1 MLNFNYEARREKIKF
16 DGNKISIIH
25 HQISNLNF
33 IKAKN
38 TFINFRYNNSKMVQL
53 SSAGPASSCRS
64 WSGPLL
70 SKAHDLT
77 GRRNGRLNIS
87 EDKGS

>member
-1 MLNFNYEARREKIKF
+1 
-16 DGNKISIIH
+16 
-25 HQISNLNF
+25 
-33 IKAKN
+33 
-38 TFINFRYNNSKMVQL
+38 MVQL

-87 EDKGS
+87 EDKGI

>member
-1 MLNFNYEARREKIKF
+1 
-16 DGNKISIIH
+16 
-25 HQISNLNF
+25 
-33 IKAKN
+33 
-38 TFINFRYNNSKMVQL
+38 MVQL

-77 GRRNGRLNIS
+77 GRRNGRSSIS
-87 EDKGS
+87 EDKGTLRFP